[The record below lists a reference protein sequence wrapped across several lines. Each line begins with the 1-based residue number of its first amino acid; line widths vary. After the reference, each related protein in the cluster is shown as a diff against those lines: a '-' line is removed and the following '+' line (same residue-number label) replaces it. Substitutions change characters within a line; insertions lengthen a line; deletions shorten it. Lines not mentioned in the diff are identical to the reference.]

1 MVDLAIVEPLALRID
16 RSLGRARE
24 VVTALDRDALSRGRR
39 ITKPLALAVL
49 ERLGFG
55 AEEPEDEDETDPG
68 DHAPI

>member
-1 MVDLAIVEPLALRID
+1 
-16 RSLGRARE
+16 

-55 AEEPEDEDETDPG
+55 AQDAEDEECEDG
-68 DHAPI
+68 DSEGGVPT

>member
-1 MVDLAIVEPLALRID
+1 MVDLAIVEALALRID

-55 AEEPEDEDETDPG
+55 ADEEAEPDDE
-68 DHAPI
+68 AP